1 MLKLT
6 GNKALFCRFSHG
18 MLFRRNIQKSFW
30 GRYFDFENSFFSP
43 DGNDEKKFYD
53 IGYYLTQTSDD
64 NSEDKGFIVTGNK
77 SNELDSISWIKS

>member
-1 MLKLT
+1 M
-6 GNKALFCRFSHG
+6 NWIS
-18 MLFRRNIQKSFW
+18 
-30 GRYFDFENSFFSP
+30 
-43 DGNDEKKFYD
+43 NDEKKFYD